1 MLFTINVFVLLL
13 LSVLFVGSLLPLSSN
28 PHWFIRGWE
37 FPRVQI
43 IILSLISCTAL
54 AGTNWIVEGN
64 LRSTST
70 IAICLTLLICGWHL
84 FRILPYTRLLP
95 KQAQDW
101 QEQEDPFNNQLRRL
115 RMLISN
121 VEMENNEYSLWR
133 DVVLAC
139 DPDVMIVAEIDESWK
154 SVLESLKESYPN
166 QVLYPQDNWYGLAI
180 ISRLPL
186 LESELHFLV
195 QNDVP
200 AIDAEVELPSGD
212 QVRLIA
218 VHPRPPEPIRGNDA
232 VARDAELA
240 LWGKELGD
248 YRNPVVIG
256 GDLNDVAW
264 SDTTRLFLRLSGM
277 LDPRRGR
284 GLYNTFHAD
293 HPWMRFPLDHV
304 FHSPHF
310 TVRHI
315 QRLDYVGSD
324 HFPIFIDLQFQPS
337 QMDQQNSLEEKQGD
351 ESEAEELIDRAKN
364 PMEVRS

>member
-1 MLFTINVFVLLL
+1 M
-13 LSVLFVGSLLPLSSN
+13 
-28 PHWFIRGWE
+28 
-37 FPRVQI
+37 QI
-43 IILSLISCTAL
+43 IILSLISCSAFVAANL
-54 AGTNWIVEGN
+54 IVEGTA
-64 LRSTST
+64 RSTS
-70 IAICLTLLICGWHL
+70 ALVICLTLLICGWHL
-84 FRILPYTRLLP
+84 FRILPYTRLVP

-101 QEQEDPFNNQLRRL
+101 KEQENSSSNHLRRL

-121 VEMENNEYSLWR
+121 VQMENDKYSLWR

-139 DPDVMIVAEIDESWK
+139 DPDVMIVAEIDEAWR

-180 ISRLPL
+180 ISRLPMIK
-186 LESELHFLV
+186 SELLFLV
-195 QNDVP
+195 QDDVP
-200 AIDAEVELPSGD
+200 SMDAIIELPSGD

-240 LWGKELGD
+240 MWGKELSE
-248 YRNPVVIG
+248 YKKPTVIG

-264 SDTTRLFLRLSGM
+264 SYTTRLFLRLSRM

-284 GLYNTFHAD
+284 GLFNTFHAN

-310 TVRHI
+310 AVRDV
-315 QRLDYVGSD
+315 QRLQYVGSD
-324 HFPIFIDLQFQPS
+324 HFPIFIDLQLEPN
-337 QMDQQNSLEEKQGD
+337 QMGEQEPLEKEQGD
-351 ESEAEELIDRAKN
+351 EGEADELIERAKN
-364 PMEVRS
+364 PMDA